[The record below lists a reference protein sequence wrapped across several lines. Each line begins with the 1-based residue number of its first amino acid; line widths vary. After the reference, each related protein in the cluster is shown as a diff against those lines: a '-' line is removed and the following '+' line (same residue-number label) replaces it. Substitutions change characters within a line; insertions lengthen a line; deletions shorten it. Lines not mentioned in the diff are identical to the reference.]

1 MCDERPQKASHE
13 TRFVL
18 GGRRPNL
25 LNAKEPVVTHYKGGG
40 TGAQSS
46 CQTVHRS
53 RSSTSSMP
61 PSRRP
66 RVPEVKKLFEE
77 QGTEAAGS
85 TQAEMTKILRENF
98 ARLGDVAKGL
108 GLKMN

>member
-1 MCDERPQKASHE
+1 M
-13 TRFVL
+13 
-18 GGRRPNL
+18 
-25 LNAKEPVVTHYKGGG
+25 
-40 TGAQSS
+40 
-46 CQTVHRS
+46 
-53 RSSTSSMP
+53 
-61 PSRRP
+61 
-66 RVPEVKKLFEE
+66 VPEVKKLFEE